1 MNPSPVRIAINGFGR
16 IGRTIARLASHDPSV
31 QIVKINDLTSP
42 QTMVHLLK
50 YDSVHGVFSPE
61 VTALENAILINGKKI
76 SYSRIADI
84 TKLNWKDPEVDYVFE
99 CTGKTNGKSDCQH
112 HLNNGAKKVII
123 SAPAEDSDITI
134 VYGVNEKKYDPKRD
148 QFISNASC
156 TTNCLAPVVQV
167 LDQALTIQHGLM
179 TTVHSYTNDQRI
191 IDGGHKDLRRAR
203 AGALNMI
210 PTSTGGAKA
219 IGLVLPHLKGKL
231 DGMAIRVPTPNV
243 SLVDLVAQ
251 VEKDTTTEE
260 VNRIL
265 KEASQGPLQGILA
278 YSELPLV
285 SSDYNGSTFSS
296 VIDALSTKVL
306 GKRLVKVLAWYDN
319 ETGFSQRMI
328 DVAKY
333 LWGRG

>member
-1 MNPSPVRIAINGFGR
+1 
-16 IGRTIARLASHDPSV
+16 
-31 QIVKINDLTSP
+31 
-42 QTMVHLLK
+42 
-50 YDSVHGVFSPE
+50 
-61 VTALENAILINGKKI
+61 
-76 SYSRIADI
+76 
-84 TKLNWKDPEVDYVFE
+84 
-99 CTGKTNGKSDCQH
+99 
-112 HLNNGAKKVII
+112 
-123 SAPAEDSDITI
+123 
-134 VYGVNEKKYDPKRD
+134 
-148 QFISNASC
+148 
-156 TTNCLAPVVQV
+156 
-167 LDQALTIQHGLM
+167 
-179 TTVHSYTNDQRI
+179 
-191 IDGGHKDLRRAR
+191 
-203 AGALNMI
+203 MI